1 LSPELIFAEGML
13 AVVRRV
19 SGVRFD
25 MTSAIG

>member
-1 LSPELIFAEGML
+1 LAEGML